1 MLYIK
6 EDIISSSTYYFCTGK
21 SVSKDMEN
29 IKDIIDDSVTFK
41 EEVGRNETISNK
53 IQTIIS
59 LCKDNLEAVIEK
71 KIIFQVKENLIIGWA
86 MMDSKKINEP

>member
-1 MLYIK
+1 MNKNREIFILGGSDRIVSMLYIK

-59 LCKDNLEAVIEK
+59 LCKENLEAVI
-71 KIIFQVKENLIIGWA
+71 
-86 MMDSKKINEP
+86 